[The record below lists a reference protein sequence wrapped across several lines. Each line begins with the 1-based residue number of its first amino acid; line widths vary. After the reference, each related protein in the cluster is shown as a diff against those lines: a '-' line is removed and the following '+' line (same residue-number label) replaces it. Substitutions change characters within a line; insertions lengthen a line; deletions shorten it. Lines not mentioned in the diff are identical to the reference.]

1 MIKIEFDTNTDAF
14 VREDGNGLETETFE
28 IFLKIMDNLWHGKYE
43 GLIHDTKGNHI
54 GYYMCN
60 EQER

>member
-14 VREDGNGLETETFE
+14 VNEDGNGLEAETFE
-28 IFLKIMDNLWHGKYE
+28 IFLKIMDGLWNGKYE
-43 GLIHDTKGNHI
+43 GLINDTKGNQI
-54 GYYMCN
+54 GYYVCN